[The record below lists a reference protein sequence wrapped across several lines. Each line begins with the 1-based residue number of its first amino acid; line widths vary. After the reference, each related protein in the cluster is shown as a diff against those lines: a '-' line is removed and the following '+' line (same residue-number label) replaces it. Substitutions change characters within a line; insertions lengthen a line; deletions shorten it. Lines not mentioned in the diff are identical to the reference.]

1 MESNSVFCLKMHK
14 EMSFNL
20 KRILEQWKKKL
31 SPGSHI
37 VLSKYFDFCLCLDE
51 AELAGIIFHFY
62 IIFRLFIIFKVSAF
76 MKNLPF
82 R

>member
-20 KRILEQWKKKL
+20 KSILEQWKKKL

-37 VLSKYFDFCLCLDE
+37 VLSKYFDFCLYLDK
-51 AELAGIIFHFY
+51 AELAGIIFSFLYHIQPFY
-62 IIFRLFIIFKVSAF
+62 YF
-76 MKNLPF
+76 
-82 R
+82 